1 MTIGERAKKLMEE
14 KGWNQNDLAENSGV
28 SITQINRLINGVGY
42 PSLRTLERVAKVF
55 EKELVIEFI

>member
-1 MTIGERAKKLMEE
+1 MTIGERAKELMKE
-14 KGWNQNDLAENSGV
+14 KNWNQNDLAENSGV

-42 PSLRTLERVAKVF
+42 PSLRSLERVAKVF

>member
-1 MTIGERAKKLMEE
+1 MTIGERAKNLMEE

-42 PSLRTLERVAKVF
+42 PSLRTLERVAKAF
-55 EKELVIEFI
+55 GKGLVIEFI

>member
-1 MTIGERAKKLMEE
+1 MTIGEQAKKLMEE
-14 KGWNQNDLAENSGV
+14 KGWNQNDLSENSGV

>member
-1 MTIGERAKKLMEE
+1 MTIGEQAKELLEE
-14 KGWNQNDLAENSGV
+14 KNWNQNDLSENSGV
-28 SITQINRLINGVGY
+28 SITQINRLLNGVGY